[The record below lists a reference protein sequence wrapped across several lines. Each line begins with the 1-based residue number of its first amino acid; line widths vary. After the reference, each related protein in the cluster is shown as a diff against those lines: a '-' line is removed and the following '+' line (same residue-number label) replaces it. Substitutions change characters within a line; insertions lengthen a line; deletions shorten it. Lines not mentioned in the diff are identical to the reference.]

1 MKQRMIKED
10 IILEVCRETHIPRHM
25 VEDVV
30 SSTLRNIT
38 WALSQGKEVQFA
50 GFGTFEPKQRA
61 ARTGRNPH
69 TNEPVPIPA
78 RVIPYFKAGKYLKK
92 AVTKTEEE

>member
-1 MKQRMIKED
+1 MKKRMIKED
-10 IILEVCRETHIPRHM
+10 IINEVCRDTRRPRYL
-25 VEDVV
+25 VDEIVN
-30 SSTLRNIT
+30 STLDNIT
-38 WALSQGKEVQFA
+38 MALSRGSVVQFA

-78 RVIPYFKAGKYLKK
+78 RVVPSFKAGKNLKN
-92 AVTKTEEE
+92 AVTK